1 VSNGLVSSL
10 FFIVVSSDYLNARA
24 SEGFK
29 RVYVLEVDGAEVE
42 DRVQP
47 SVSHVV
53 EMLSRKGVKAYRNGR
68 K

>member
-1 VSNGLVSSL
+1 MSL
-10 FFIVVSSDYLNARA
+10 LSFLLWFHPITLTRA

>member
-1 VSNGLVSSL
+1 MTR
-10 FFIVVSSDYLNARA
+10 IKI
-24 SEGFK
+24 EGTIDKRVFEEFK
-29 RVYVLEVDGAEVE
+29 RVYELEVERAEVE

-53 EMLSRKGVKAYRNGR
+53 EMLLRKGIKAYGNGR